1 MHRRYPSQEKLSVWT
16 ALAHIWLGRIS
27 VTLGMING
35 GLGLLLR
42 ANMTTRAEW
51 IVYGVLAGVI
61 WMSWIFIVV
70 SVPLKRREKIPGTI
84 SRFEAAR
91 RESDESK
98 ATIVRHVPDMQAAE
112 KYL

>member
-1 MHRRYPSQEKLSVWT
+1 
-16 ALAHIWLGRIS
+16 
-27 VTLGMING
+27 MING

-42 ANMTTRAEW
+42 AKMTTRAEW

-61 WMSWIFIVV
+61 WMSWIFMVV
-70 SVPLKRREKIPGTI
+70 SVPLKRGEKIPGMF

-91 RESDESK
+91 RESDESEI
-98 ATIVRHVPDMQAAE
+98 AIIRHAPDMQTSE